1 MRWLTDDWHYLLPR
15 PWASVA
21 LVLVAVVCGGIVGV
35 ELERRRKAVG
45 YRTLALVSLGSTV
58 FMMITATL
66 DYRTPIAAQV
76 VSGIGFLG
84 AGVILRGP
92 FGITGLNS
100 AATIWAMSA
109 VGMTV
114 GLGYAGAGLA
124 LSVFLLVST
133 RGIAAW
139 EQHHIGLCRYR
150 WAVLTFRVDGGK
162 TLIKIEEALDEFR
175 FPREGCEVIPTGG
188 AIGDKPSHGQVRLH
202 YCDVHQQH
210 REFLAFLAG
219 MNEIEEI
226 RRMDPDADTPP

>member
-1 MRWLTDDWHYLLPR
+1 MLWLTDNWHGLLPP

-21 LVLVAVVCGGIVGV
+21 LVLTAVVCGGIVGV
-35 ELERRRKAVG
+35 ELERKRKAVG
-45 YRTLALVSLGSTV
+45 YRTLALVSLGSTI
-58 FMMITATL
+58 FMMITAAL

-114 GLGYAGAGLA
+114 GLGYGGAGLA
-124 LSVFLLVST
+124 LSVFLLVSM
-133 RGIAAW
+133 RCIAAW

-150 WAVLTFRVDGGK
+150 WAVLSFRVNGGK
-162 TLIKIEEALDEFR
+162 TLIKIEEALDEFQ
-175 FPREGCEVIPTGG
+175 FPRESYEIILAEGG
-188 AIGDKPSHGQVRLH
+188 TDDPPSHGQVRLR
-202 YCDVHQQH
+202 YCDIHQHH

-226 RRMDPDADTPP
+226 RRTAPDVDMPP